1 VNLPRLALA
10 FLRAQGLGTAL
21 NIALMA
27 LGVAV
32 ITLVLLFTR
41 QFEERFTRDA
51 QGIDLV
57 VGAKGSPLQ
66 LVLASIY
73 HLDVPTGNIPL
84 PEADKIATHAMVAK
98 AIPLALGDSFRGF
111 RIVGS
116 TPDYVA
122 HYGAQP
128 AAGRLWEAPLE
139 AMLGQEVAAATGL
152 GVGARF
158 TGSHGL
164 TAGGDAHAEH
174 EYEVVGVLAR
184 SGTVLDRL
192 VLTSVESV
200 WEVHHDH
207 APAVAPAPLAARSGT
222 PGADE
227 AGDDEDEAADDDE
240 ESFAPQEI
248 TALLLQYSTP
258 LAAAVLPRLIAA
270 TPTLMAASPAYE
282 SARLMRLVGVGTDAL
297 QGLAWIMIV
306 AAGLSIFVALLSA
319 LRQRRYDLAIMR
331 TLGASRG
338 KVTAVVLMEGLL
350 LGMAGAVA
358 GIVLGHAMTA
368 LLGAWLRN
376 AGQIELTGTIFLPVE
391 FGLFAL
397 AVLVGV
403 VGALVPALSAYRT
416 EVAETLARG

>member
-98 AIPLALGDSFRGF
+98 AIPLALGDSFRGS

-128 AAGRLWEAPLE
+128 AAGRLWEAPL
-139 AMLGQEVAAATGL
+139 
-152 GVGARF
+152 
-158 TGSHGL
+158 
-164 TAGGDAHAEH
+164 
-174 EYEVVGVLAR
+174 
-184 SGTVLDRL
+184 
-192 VLTSVESV
+192 
-200 WEVHHDH
+200 
-207 APAVAPAPLAARSGT
+207 
-222 PGADE
+222 
-227 AGDDEDEAADDDE
+227 
-240 ESFAPQEI
+240 
-248 TALLLQYSTP
+248 
-258 LAAAVLPRLIAA
+258 
-270 TPTLMAASPAYE
+270 
-282 SARLMRLVGVGTDAL
+282 
-297 QGLAWIMIV
+297 
-306 AAGLSIFVALLSA
+306 
-319 LRQRRYDLAIMR
+319 
-331 TLGASRG
+331 G
-338 KVTAVVLMEGLL
+338 KC
-350 LGMAGAVA
+350 
-358 GIVLGHAMTA
+358 
-368 LLGAWLRN
+368 
-376 AGQIELTGTIFLPVE
+376 
-391 FGLFAL
+391 
-397 AVLVGV
+397 
-403 VGALVPALSAYRT
+403 
-416 EVAETLARG
+416 